1 MTIWGHLVDQPSCDP
16 SRDSWTKS
24 LPRCIHCCGAHSEAR
39 LAQSAERKALN
50 LVVVGSSPT
59 VGVSLGQPVAACP
72 TDAPISQAAPFKHHL
87 VASVS
92 AASGLTGASSCRLR
106 LVCRCWALAPVSG
119 GLSTSGVWHIGSTP
133 GLQNA
138 DEADVWEP
146 TQLNRQGVRPSAVWS
161 RVQVPR
167 GTLTS
172 VDHMAASRRSA
183 QLWP

>member
-1 MTIWGHLVDQPSCDP
+1 MTIWRYLVDQPSCDP

-24 LPRCIHCCGAHSEAR
+24 PARCIHCCGAHSEAR

-72 TDAPISQAAPFKHHL
+72 TDAPTSQAAPFKHHI

-92 AASGLTGASSCRLR
+92 AASGLNGASSCRL
-106 LVCRCWALAPVSG
+106 LSVCGCRALAPVPE
-119 GLSTSGVWHIGSTP
+119 GLSTGGVWRIGSTH
-133 GLQNA
+133 LQNA

-146 TQLNRQGVRPSAVWS
+146 TQLNRQGVRPSALWH

-167 GTLTS
+167 RTLTS
-172 VDHMAASRRSA
+172 VDHLAASRRSA

>member
-1 MTIWGHLVDQPSCDP
+1 MTIWRHLVDQPSCGP

-24 LPRCIHCCGAHSEAR
+24 PARWILCCGAHSEAR

-59 VGVSLGQPVAACP
+59 VGASLGQPAAACP
-72 TDAPISQAAPFKHHL
+72 TDAPICQAAPFKHHI

-92 AASGLTGASSCRLR
+92 AAAGLTGASSGRLLSVCGCR
-106 LVCRCWALAPVSG
+106 ALAPVPG
-119 GLSTSGVWHIGSTP
+119 GLPTGGVWHISSTH
-133 GLQNA
+133 LQNA

-146 TQLNRQGVRPSAVWS
+146 TQLNRQGVRPSSLWH

-167 GTLTS
+167 MTLTS
-172 VDHMAASRRSA
+172 VDHLAASRRSA

>member
-1 MTIWGHLVDQPSCDP
+1 MCVCATRSTQAVRSSALHKPP
-16 SRDSWTKS
+16 
-24 LPRCIHCCGAHSEAR
+24 PAR

-59 VGVSLGQPVAACP
+59 VGVSLGQPVAAFS

-119 GLSTSGVWHIGSTP
+119 GLSTSGVWHIGSTH
-133 GLQNA
+133 LQNA

-146 TQLNRQGVRPSAVWS
+146 TQLNRQGVRPSALWH
-161 RVQVPR
+161 RAQVPR
-167 GTLTS
+167 RTLKS
-172 VDHMAASRRSA
+172 VDHLAVSRRSA
-183 QLWP
+183 QL